1 VIRAVLLDVLGTLCY
16 LDEPGPRLRRELA
29 ARGID
34 VPEDAAGRASRAE
47 IAYYLEH
54 QMEGATA
61 AGLEDLR
68 DRCAGVIRDSL
79 GLPAERQADVRA
91 AMLDSLVFVPFPDAV
106 PALRALRERG
116 LRLVAASNWDVS
128 LEDALARMG
137 LAPLLDGAVSSVVA
151 GAAKPDP
158 RVFWAALEVAGCA
171 AGEALFAGDSVE
183 NDVEG
188 ARVAGLRAVLVARGG
203 EAPPGVEA
211 VSSLEELPS
220 LISRG

>member
-34 VPEDAAGRASRAE
+34 VPEDAAARASRAE

-151 GAAKPDP
+151 GAAQPATSS
-158 RVFWAALEVAGCA
+158 AAQNTRGSPACGRCSSLA
-171 AGEALFAGDSVE
+171 
-183 NDVEG
+183 
-188 ARVAGLRAVLVARGG
+188 VARRRR
-203 EAPPGVEA
+203 ASRRSPRSRSCPP
-211 VSSLEELPS
+211 
-220 LISRG
+220 